1 MPSWTAIWEKIP
13 PVGHTLIHVAVGAAL
28 AYGAAVVAGIASGD
42 SFDTNAFIMGLLTA
56 IFTAVAKG
64 LNPADPS
71 FGVGATTGDP
81 NTTVG

>member
-1 MPSWTAIWEKIP
+1 MVSKWNDFWNGLPK
-13 PVGHTLIHVAVGAAL
+13 PVRTLIHVGVGAAL
-28 AYGAAVVAGIASGD
+28 AYAAAAVAGLASGG

-71 FGVGATTGDP
+71 YGIGGVQ
-81 NTTVG
+81 